1 MKNYDINIS
10 KKNIISSNNTCPF
23 YTKHTDYSKTLD
35 DLILADIMDK
45 NTYLYDTHTSSNDIY
60 LDKIIGY
67 NNTKKDTFITAINFI
82 NGYKKKNF
90 PYIIGETYTL
100 SDGTPIIFFED
111 SIQIGFDLY
120 YLDDITSPIFLKNI
134 TPSLKKKIAT
144 IYTDSL
150 KISIYK

>member
-23 YTKHTDYSKTLD
+23 SAKHTDYSKTLD

-60 LDKIIGY
+60 LDKIIDY
-67 NNTKKDTFITAINFI
+67 NTKKDNFITAINFI

-120 YLDDITSPIFLKNI
+120 YFDDIKSPIFLKNI